1 MGKMKK
7 LKLDLK
13 TMYDTADVRIGY
25 DYWFYKLLNY
35 ILGMFQYENV
45 PASIPEREIEVNL
58 IITGHAVFFR
68 DVGDLICIPT
78 QIYDFDKYY
87 NPTKA
92 TFGNVEVASKN
103 LVFGRN
109 AEVIYNNRIRGNIL
123 EAQDVDSGLLTF
135 IQRYARLL
143 ADVESTIDIRLV
155 NSRQSSFAVAG
166 SQQMADQIKGFYAQL
181 ESGKRDVITDNPI
194 IEAFRN
200 VDIAGKADTEKV
212 NDLLIA
218 RDKILATFFREIGVK
233 FQQEQK
239 KAQLT
244 EDEVT
249 ADEQLLLINPLDM
262 LHEREEGLD
271 RVNAHFG
278 TNIKVKINP
287 AYDRREVE
295 TNDRSNEGNEN

>member
-200 VDIAGKADTEKV
+200 VDIAGKVDTEKV

-287 AYDRREVE
+287 AYDRREAE
-295 TNDRSNEGNEN
+295 TNDRSNEENEN